1 MLAGQ
6 LWDLVAEPDWP
17 SLDVSAETLHGLSG
31 GANRARAYYLLGREL
46 TASALKRPRQTGIA
60 EQQDAAIW
68 TLAVAHRLAPQAAAY
83 NELGAVLRARGR
95 PEARAFLQ
103 KALKFTPQ
111 GFFWDEAYAKERI
124 LATLLADQPPA
135 WRALR
140 QPATRRL
147 EGLVSL
153 CVTAQLDAEPRHP
166 EVLRRLRWFVG
177 SLFMAMPEAP
187 PVEEALSQSTLT
199 PFCAEDILFG
209 MRELVAKNEDG
220 VSVLYFLKTVRP
232 DERSNFLEPCEQRL
246 FTPAA
251 VSRCTRTSGPTS
263 SSGSASRLA
272 RRRGSSRRRTSCSS
286 SARGP
291 PSAARP

>member
-1 MLAGQ
+1 MRPPRMPAAAPAGADFDP
-6 LWDLVAEPDWP
+6 LRGTPPPPVAAP
-17 SLDVSAETLHGLSG
+17 SKVLSADASPSAVVDGLRGVLD
-31 GANRARAYYLLGREL
+31 
-46 TASALKRPRQTGIA
+46 ALKGA
-60 EQQDAAIW
+60 
-68 TLAVAHRLAPQAAAY
+68 
-83 NELGAVLRARGR
+83 LG
-95 PEARAFLQ
+95 EFDSTIE
-103 KALKFTPQ
+103 ALKFTPQ
-111 GFFWDEAYAKERI
+111 GFFWDEVYAKERI

-135 WRALR
+135 WRALG

-232 DERSNFLEPCEQRL
+232 DEQSNTLEPCEQRL
-246 FTPAA
+246 FTPGAA
-251 VSRCTRTSGPTS
+251 SRCTRTSGPTS